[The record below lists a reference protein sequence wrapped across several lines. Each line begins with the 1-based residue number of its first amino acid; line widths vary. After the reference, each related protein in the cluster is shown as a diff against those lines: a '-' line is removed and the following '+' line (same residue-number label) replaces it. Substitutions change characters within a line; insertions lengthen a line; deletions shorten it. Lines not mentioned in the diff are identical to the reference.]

1 MTNND
6 KLYCLNCKKIFI
18 DTMRKYKWY
27 KMQDKIKMNNAE
39 VNKTV
44 NDIIERNKERRIRK
58 LNMTDKFLFINRSS
72 IDRVN

>member
-1 MTNND
+1 
-6 KLYCLNCKKIFI
+6 
-18 DTMRKYKWY
+18 
-27 KMQDKIKMNNAE
+27 MNKE

-72 IDRVN
+72 IGRVN